1 MEENFDALEVIAR
14 TRGKVE
20 MDERP
25 TRNGIFLYWGWPTM
39 VFFALMFILWQWLHQ
54 EWCLFVWVGIPLVGA
69 PLTIRAF
76 RKDREKTH
84 IRTHAAKTVLDYW
97 LFVCAFCCFG
107 GFMFGFTGL
116 SFVCYY
122 PLISLLVGL
131 GAFITGEILRFKPM
145 VVGGI
150 IGAVI
155 GIGAFMLQG
164 DLAGLQILAVAIV
177 ALFSLV
183 IPGHFYIKYGV

>member
-25 TRNGIFLYWGWPTM
+25 IRNGIFLYWGWPTT
-39 VFFALMFILWQWLHQ
+39 VCFALMFALWQWLHQ
-54 EWCLFVWVGIPLVGA
+54 EWCLFVWAGIPLVGV

-84 IRTHAAKTVLDYW
+84 IRTHASKMVVDYW
-97 LFVCAFCCFG
+97 IFVGAFCLFG
-107 GFMFGFTGL
+107 GFMFGFSNLG
-116 SFVCYY
+116 FVCYY

-131 GAFITGEILRFKPM
+131 GAFITGEVIRFRPM

-164 DLAGLQILAVAIV
+164 DNSSMQILAVAIV
-177 ALFSLV
+177 ALLSLV
-183 IPGHFYIKYGV
+183 IPGHLYIRNGI